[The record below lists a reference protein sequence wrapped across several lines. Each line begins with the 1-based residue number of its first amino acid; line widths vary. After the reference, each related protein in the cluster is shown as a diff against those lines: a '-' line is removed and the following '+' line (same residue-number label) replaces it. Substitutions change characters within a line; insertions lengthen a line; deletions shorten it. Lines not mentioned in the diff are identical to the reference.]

1 MAAQVALAEV
11 AHNPLKDFTSRELP
25 MLVAVEASWVDC
37 LEVAEARSAEV
48 AEMAAVVRRATQA

>member
-1 MAAQVALAEV
+1 MAEV
-11 AHNPLKDFTSRELP
+11 AHNPLKDFTSRVLP

-48 AEMAAVVRRATQA
+48 AEMAAVVRRATKA